1 MKKIFLTLALAF
13 SVLFA
18 SAQAADS
25 VPTVYFIKEITPESL
40 MKIYQALG
48 RPANGTN
55 VAIKVSTGEAGNP
68 NHLAPDLIKPL
79 VQSVDGTIVEC
90 NTAYPGKRYTT
101 ADHLQTAAEHG
112 FTAIAPVDIMD
123 AEGEVALPIR
133 NGIHINEDIVGKDFL
148 KYDFLVVLSHFKGH
162 PMGGF
167 GGALKNIVIG
177 IASANGKAHIHS
189 AGKTSDPAIVW
200 QNTPDNNDI
209 FLETMADAA
218 SAIIDHVG
226 DKVIYINVANN
237 LSVDCDCVARP
248 EPIAMHDIGI
258 FASLDPVAVDRA
270 CVDAIRNSDDH
281 GKVHMLERIARQN
294 GTHLLDVAEKKGLG
308 SQTYKLVELK

>member
-79 VQSVDGTIVEC
+79 VQSVDGTIVDC